1 MHIQG
6 QQWNSITDSADAAE
20 CLDSAPFTPT
30 ALDSDEA
37 APLTPT
43 AIVSDESAPLT
54 PIAIESA
61 SLTPT
66 AIINSDEPAQ
76 GQGDSLFELW
86 DRGPLP
92 AGSNV
97 SSPDSQNTVIQH
109 QREMIDEANR
119 LRKRWQAVASGG
131 GAPGRASC

>member
-54 PIAIESA
+54 PTVIRGDEAP
-61 SLTPT
+61 LTPT
-66 AIINSDEPAQ
+66 AINSDQSAQ
-76 GQGDSLFELW
+76 GQGDSLLELL

-92 AGSNV
+92 VESNL
-97 SSPDSQNTVIQH
+97 SSPDSQDTVIEH
-109 QREMIDEANR
+109 QREMTKEAIR
-119 LRKRWQAVASGG
+119 RAKR
-131 GAPGRASC
+131 